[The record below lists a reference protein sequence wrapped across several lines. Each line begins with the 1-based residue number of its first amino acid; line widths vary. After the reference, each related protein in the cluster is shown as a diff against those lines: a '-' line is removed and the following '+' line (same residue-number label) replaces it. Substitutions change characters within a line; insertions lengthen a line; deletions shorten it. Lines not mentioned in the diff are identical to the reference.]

1 MSSALGFEKNRAQFF
16 YFARGK
22 TLPALAGADAIWFAM
37 PITELLTAIYVVVN
51 MRRYTKQ
58 LPTEQFETERTMLA

>member
-1 MSSALGFEKNRAQFF
+1 MSSALGFKKTGRSFF
-16 YFARGK
+16 ILRGGK